1 MGNVAT
7 LTQEYTLKYLVLLM
21 MKKNMMAKQKHIVII
36 IFMLSSTSAKVGEW
50 PIKEMSKILFKSCS
64 TSENCSEEIFSKI
77 LNDCVDAE
85 NKMENFLDSFGYI
98 TDFRRTTTET
108 KEISKLFMTSLR
120 MKKDL
125 KKLAS
130 QRKLD
135 MRSYETSIDK
145 IVDEFCDK
153 LTNELRVC
161 DEPCDSNSRFRTIT
175 GCCNNLQNSDF
186 GASFVPFTRLLPAE
200 YDDAESLPRGG
211 LTSSSLPSPRKVSTT
226 VHQVIKRTKEQT
238 KFSLMVMQFGQFL
251 DHDLTLS
258 PEQERECTNPDVLSR
273 DQAEDEALRV
283 CFNIDVDENDV
294 FYANR
299 IQALPLTRSD
309 GICHGEVRE
318 QFNAL
323 TAFIDGSQIYGSD
336 DTLSKQLRTLEN
348 GLLKVHRLGPTMPTR
363 SQTGLLDE
371 HFRSEDLVGGD
382 IRAIEQPGLA
392 SLHSLFVNEH
402 NRIAKEIQQANQELN
417 DEDIFQEARRF
428 VIAELQNIVYNEFL
442 PTVLGADLIKDHK
455 LKLDEDETT
464 LYHEAINPAISNEF
478 ATFAFRFGHTLV
490 PNFLR
495 TRGDPIRTNSVLCP
509 IKDNF
514 FKFEQFVLGKDY
526 SGRAWENLLFGLSTT
541 ESQPFSPKISDHI
554 TNYLYCG
561 TNCNSEDGFGE
572 DLAARNIQRGRDH
585 GIPGY
590 TKYRKLCGLSV
601 PSSWNDKP
609 TDISQQNWD
618 NLKLVYNS
626 VTDID
631 AFTGGVSE
639 DSIPDGVVGR
649 TFGCILANQFQNLIK
664 GDRFFFTHKENGIK
678 KEKGWSIN
686 ERKVSQIHTRKL
698 SDIMC
703 DNMDFESIPQN
714 IFQSKSD
721 LMSCNE
727 KTKLR
732 LNSQTKDQIVKIKSI
747 QIKTASDQYSG
758 CHFSSCHLKLRVFTS
773 EASCGQDLSYKELSV
788 GSTQNWGPGACWSAQ
803 YKFKHNFYVT
813 IYHEGNDGWNGEW
826 IKISFTNDKT
836 IYCSLDKEWIKESD
850 KRYQNQI
857 TKPCLL
863 QTASGIFIPGG
874 WSDESGKT
882 ALALTTSL
890 YIPSKKQFCKL
901 PNVPTDR
908 FGHTTIGFTSC
919 GGWEYENNNCYT
931 FNTDKGEWELSH
943 NFKGRHAGHV
953 AWQTSEGL
961 ALVGGWGNVYTSILG
976 PNGAETII
984 KYESDYEKWTPCGI
998 PDPETETIIITGGNH
1013 KNSTGYYQSSVVN
1026 RYDKHG
1032 KRERLPN
1039 MNIPRWLHACSS
1051 YKNDKGKTVLLVVGG
1066 YAGTEKTETLEIG
1079 DAKWKIHEDVGIS
1092 SFLRP
1097 AAVTLNNKI
1106 FVIARYLHKIVVW
1119 NPAKEKYE
1127 TETEMKYWRS
1137 ANNGQFASVVN
1148 VDENFVKKWC

>member
-1 MGNVAT
+1 M
-7 LTQEYTLKYLVLLM
+7 
-21 MKKNMMAKQKHIVII
+21 
-36 IFMLSSTSAKVGEW
+36 
-50 PIKEMSKILFKSCS
+50 
-64 TSENCSEEIFSKI
+64 
-77 LNDCVDAE
+77 
-85 NKMENFLDSFGYI
+85 
-98 TDFRRTTTET
+98 
-108 KEISKLFMTSLR
+108 
-120 MKKDL
+120 
-125 KKLAS
+125 
-130 QRKLD
+130 
-135 MRSYETSIDK
+135 
-145 IVDEFCDK
+145 
-153 LTNELRVC
+153 
-161 DEPCDSNSRFRTIT
+161 
-175 GCCNNLQNSDF
+175 
-186 GASFVPFTRLLPAE
+186 
-200 YDDAESLPRGG
+200 
-211 LTSSSLPSPRKVSTT
+211 
-226 VHQVIKRTKEQT
+226 
-238 KFSLMVMQFGQFL
+238 
-251 DHDLTLS
+251 
-258 PEQERECTNPDVLSR
+258 ECTNPDVLSR

-299 IQALPLTRSD
+299 IQVLPLTRSD

-455 LKLDEDETT
+455 LTLNEDETT

-495 TRGDPIRTNSVLCP
+495 TRGDPKRTNSVLCP

-514 FKFEQFVLGKDY
+514 FKFEEFVLGKDY

-590 TKYRKLCGLSV
+590 TKYRKWCGLSV
-601 PSSWNDKP
+601 PSSWNYKP
-609 TDISQQNWD
+609 TDISQQYWD

-678 KEKGWSIN
+678 KEKGWSID
-686 ERKVSQIHTRKL
+686 ERKASQIHTRKL

-703 DNMDFESIPQN
+703 DNMDFESMPRN

-727 KTKLR
+727 NIKLR
-732 LNSQTKDQIVKIKSI
+732 LNSQTDFVVPKPSQTNDFCQPGWKHFEGKCYKYIDQKNTWIGAKAVCNAINGELAVPSTESKNRFIS
-747 QIKTASDQYSG
+747 
-758 CHFSSCHLKLRVFTS
+758 REFTS
-773 EASCGQDLSYKELSV
+773 DEIWIGGFKNEVSGKWEWVDGSVWSYSSWHSNPQQPSGDGPVIVTNYRGSMLWNDRQDIVSNYNRAFVCQVSCKEGWSYYPHTKNCYKYFPTLKTPSAANDYCKTESEEGSLVSV
-788 GSTQNWGPGACWSAQ
+788 HDDDTN
-803 YKFKHNFYVT
+803 YFLRN
-813 IYHEGNDGWNGEW
+813 
-826 IKISFTNDKT
+826 SFTNERIWLGAFRAVVGKDVW
-836 IYCSLDKEWIKESD
+836 EWTDGSPWDYTNWAHNKPDGASYGENYVHLYDGGTSSSGFWNDVKDSQQYSFVCQYYSMRSRQNKASAIITTGGYFDNAYRSVEALHSD
-850 KRYQNQI
+850 G
-857 TKPCLL
+857 TPL
-863 QTASGIFIPGG
+863 
-874 WSDESGKT
+874 
-882 ALALTTSL
+882 
-890 YIPSKKQFCKL
+890 CKL
-901 PNVPTDR
+901 PDLPDDR
-908 FGHTTIGFTSC
+908 QAHTMEGGMLCGVYDWKDTNRCKSC
-919 GGWEYENNNCYT
+919 LKYEAGTWKKY
-931 FNTDKGEWELSH
+931 EWSRL
-943 NFKGRHAGHV
+943 KGRARHV
-953 AWQTSEGL
+953 SWKRPDGKIQLMGGLFSGTTSEVVSSSGSQPGFDL
-961 ALVGGWGNVYTSILG
+961 KYDTRRAC
-976 PNGAETII
+976 AI
-984 KYESDYEKWTPCGI
+984 KLELEV
-998 PDPETETIIITGGNH
+998 IITGGDNTLTTVSKYTTDGWKYDLPSFKKERFGH
-1013 KNSTGYYQSSVVN
+1013 GCGSYYNSNNELFYLIAGGHDGDLQSVAKTALLSSTEIMSASGDSWSFAKPLPESKYQLRGLSLNKEILMIGGMTDILKFDEDSNKWNPVEQLKTGRYY
-1026 RYDKHG
+1026 
-1032 KRERLPN
+1032 
-1039 MNIPRWLHACSS
+1039 HAV
-1051 YKNDKGKTVLLVVGG
+1051 TVLPLD
-1066 YAGTEKTETLEIG
+1066 EI
-1079 DAKWKIHEDVGIS
+1079 EPYCVS
-1092 SFLRP
+1092 
-1097 AAVTLNNKI
+1097 
-1106 FVIARYLHKIVVW
+1106 
-1119 NPAKEKYE
+1119 
-1127 TETEMKYWRS
+1127 
-1137 ANNGQFASVVN
+1137 
-1148 VDENFVKKWC
+1148 